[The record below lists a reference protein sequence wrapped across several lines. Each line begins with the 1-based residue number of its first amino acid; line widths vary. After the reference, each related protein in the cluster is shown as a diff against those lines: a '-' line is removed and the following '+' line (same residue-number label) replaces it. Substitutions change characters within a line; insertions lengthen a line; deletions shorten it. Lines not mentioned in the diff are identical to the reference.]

1 MLNDWLA
8 VSQRLSVTFIVKAKV
23 PAFVGVPD
31 RTLLMKVPGFP
42 ELKLRPG
49 GTCPEATVQV

>member
-8 VSQRLSVTFIVKAKV
+8 VSPRLSVTFIVKAKV

-42 ELKLRPG
+42 S
-49 GTCPEATVQV
+49 